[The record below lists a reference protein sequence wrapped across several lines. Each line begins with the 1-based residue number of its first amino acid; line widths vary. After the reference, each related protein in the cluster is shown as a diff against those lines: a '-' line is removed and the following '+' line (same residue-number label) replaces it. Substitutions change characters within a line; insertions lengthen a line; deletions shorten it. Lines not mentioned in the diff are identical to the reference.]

1 MVGVV
6 QGGDGGLSRGTAETV
21 AAVEVS
27 NSVLSAAPVSGLGG
41 SEVSVVSTA
50 GEASWGV
57 GGEGRSRGPG

>member
-27 NSVLSAAPVSGLGG
+27 NSVCFPRRLSAVWAVVKCQWCQRRVRPLG
-41 SEVSVVSTA
+41 V
-50 GEASWGV
+50 
-57 GGEGRSRGPG
+57 